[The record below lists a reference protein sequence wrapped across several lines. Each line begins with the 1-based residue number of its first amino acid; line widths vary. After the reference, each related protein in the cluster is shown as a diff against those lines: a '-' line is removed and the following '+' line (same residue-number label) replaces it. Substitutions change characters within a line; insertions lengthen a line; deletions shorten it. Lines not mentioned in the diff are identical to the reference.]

1 MSIAW
6 CGICDNLNTKF
17 QASTYSSNYL
27 RAPYHNFF
35 PKVAKTFSLSYFSHH
50 IHRREQLSSQS
61 SHVISCFWDTFFHA
75 KETEIEYSSLV
86 LVLQRSASELWNH
99 RFLTR
104 WYISQ
109 QCIVDT
115 STFHIL
121 WEQTMGV
128 NFWNYLVF
136 GNDFFRWNKGRWKS
150 SEFLCIFGIL
160 WYVHLCPIVFYW
172 WKFHKLF
179 CWTDAGSLSPSYQ
192 PKVGFLFFSVVEKPF
207 FSLLFLRLFIT
218 DIAVFIFIIMQ
229 KVEVKFTKKNA
240 EKPDTFLPGEQSL
253 SDADC
258 LYMFH
263 YNGELA
269 WVIYGDIINSVG
281 IIRISFSRW
290 I

>member
-50 IHRREQLSSQS
+50 IHRGEQLSSQS

-136 GNDFFRWNKGRWKS
+136 GNDFFRWNKGSWKS
-150 SEFLCIFGIL
+150 LGFLYIFGIL

-172 WKFHKLF
+172 WKFQFLLLNWCRVALAFIPTKSWFFCSSVWSRSLF
-179 CWTDAGSLSPSYQ
+179 SPY
-192 PKVGFLFFSVVEKPF
+192 FFE
-207 FSLLFLRLFIT
+207 
-218 DIAVFIFIIMQ
+218 
-229 KVEVKFTKKNA
+229 
-240 EKPDTFLPGEQSL
+240 TFHHW
-253 SDADC
+253 
-258 LYMFH
+258 YRRFYFH
-263 YNGELA
+263 YHA
-269 WVIYGDIINSVG
+269 K
-281 IIRISFSRW
+281 SRS
-290 I
+290 

>member
-50 IHRREQLSSQS
+50 VRRRGQLSSQS

-136 GNDFFRWNKGRWKS
+136 GNDFLDEIKEDGNHQSFS
-150 SEFLCIFGIL
+150 VYL
-160 WYVHLCPIVFYW
+160 VFYDMYICVPSY
-172 WKFHKLF
+172 FIDENFNFF
-179 CWTDAGSLSPSYQ
+179 CWTDAGSLLPSYQ
-192 PKVGFLFFSVVEKPF
+192 PKVGFFVLQCGREAFF
-207 FSLLFLRLFIT
+207 LLTFLRLFIT

-269 WVIYGDIINSVG
+269 WGMYGDIINSVEL
-281 IIRISFSRW
+281 IRISFSRW
-290 I
+290 V

>member
-1 MSIAW
+1 MVSVI
-6 CGICDNLNTKF
+6 IKTLSSR
-17 QASTYSSNYL
+17 QARIVQITSPRPTT
-27 RAPYHNFF
+27 NFF
-35 PKVAKTFSLSYFSHH
+35 QKLRKHSLSYFSHH

-121 WEQTMGV
+121 WEQIMGV
-128 NFWNYLVF
+128 NFWNYLAF

-172 WKFHKLF
+172 WKFHNFF

-192 PKVGFLFFSVVEKPF
+192 PKVGFCSSVWSRNLFSPYFFWDFSSLISPFLFSLSCKKSKLSLQRKMPKNRILFFPENKVFPTQIACTCFTIMV
-207 FSLLFLRLFIT
+207 SLL
-218 DIAVFIFIIMQ
+218 
-229 KVEVKFTKKNA
+229 E
-240 EKPDTFLPGEQSL
+240 
-253 SDADC
+253 
-258 LYMFH
+258 
-263 YNGELA
+263 
-269 WVIYGDIINSVG
+269 
-281 IIRISFSRW
+281 
-290 I
+290 